1 MTLPDPELE
10 DGALAD
16 DEPVPDD
23 VLVPDDEPVPD
34 DALVPDE
41 EPVLDELWP
50 EPPEVACDD
59 DDPVPV
65 LVDVPA
71 ELAVACVELGRVKAS
86 PPATASPRTPAP
98 AVTPRSRLRAR
109 SRCTTADAVRGSL
122 LFIMAPSRKLTPLD
136 FRNGL
141 WLRFRLHL
149 RRL

>member
-1 MTLPDPELE
+1 VTLPDPELE

-23 VLVPDDEPVPD
+23 VLVPDEEPVPD
-34 DALVPDE
+34 
-41 EPVLDELWP
+41 ELW
-50 EPPEVACDD
+50 PEVACDD

-65 LVDVPA
+65 LVDVLA

-109 SRCTTADAVRGSL
+109 SRCTTAEAVRGSL

>member
-1 MTLPDPELE
+1 VTLPDPELD

-16 DEPVPDD
+16 EE
-23 VLVPDDEPVPD
+23 LWPDDE
-34 DALVPDE
+34 LVPDE
-41 EPVLDELWP
+41 LVPDELP
-50 EPPEVACDD
+50 DLACDD
-59 DDPVPV
+59 PVLV

-98 AVTPRSRLRAR
+98 AVALRSRLRAR
-109 SRCTTADAVRGSL
+109 SRRTTADTVRGSL
-122 LFIMAPSRKLTPLD
+122 LFIMAPSRKLTPSD

>member
-1 MTLPDPELE
+1 VTLPDPELE
-10 DGALAD
+10 DGVLAD

-23 VLVPDDEPVPD
+23 VLVPDEEPVPD
-34 DALVPDE
+34 
-41 EPVLDELWP
+41 ELW
-50 EPPEVACDD
+50 PEVACDD

-109 SRCTTADAVRGSL
+109 SRCTTADTVRGSL

>member
-1 MTLPDPELE
+1 VTLPDPELD

-16 DEPVPDD
+16 E
-23 VLVPDDEPVPD
+23 LLWPDDE
-34 DALVPDE
+34 LVPDE
-41 EPVLDELWP
+41 LVAD
-50 EPPEVACDD
+50 EPPDVACDD
-59 DDPVPV
+59 PVLV

-109 SRCTTADAVRGSL
+109 SRRTTADTVRGSL

-141 WLRFRLHL
+141 WPRFPLRL
-149 RRL
+149 RQL

>member
-1 MTLPDPELE
+1 VTLPDPELE

-16 DEPVPDD
+16 EELWPDE
-23 VLVPDDEPVPD
+23 LVPDDE
-34 DALVPDE
+34 LV
-41 EPVLDELWP
+41 P
-50 EPPEVACDD
+50 EPPDVACDD
-59 DDPVPV
+59 VPVPV
-65 LVDVPA
+65 LVDVA
-71 ELAVACVELGRVKAS
+71 AALAVVCVELGRVTAS

-109 SRCTTADAVRGSL
+109 SRCTTADTVRGSL

-141 WLRFRLHL
+141 WLRFPLHL

>member
-1 MTLPDPELE
+1 VTLPEPELE
-10 DGALAD
+10 DGALVDGELWLD

-23 VLVPDDEPVPD
+23 EPELDEP
-34 DALVPDE
+34 
-41 EPVLDELWP
+41 WP
-50 EPPEVACDD
+50 EPPDAACDD
-59 DDPVPV
+59 DPVLV

-71 ELAVACVELGRVKAS
+71 ELAVACVELGRVRAS

-109 SRCTTADAVRGSL
+109 SRCTTADTVRGSL

-141 WLRFRLHL
+141 WLRFPLLL

>member
-1 MTLPDPELE
+1 VTLPDPELD

-16 DEPVPDD
+16 EE
-23 VLVPDDEPVPD
+23 LWPDDE
-34 DALVPDE
+34 LVPDE
-41 EPVLDELWP
+41 LPDL
-50 EPPEVACDD
+50 ACDD
-59 DDPVPV
+59 PVLV

-98 AVTPRSRLRAR
+98 AVALRSRLRAR
-109 SRCTTADAVRGSL
+109 SRRTTADTVRGSL
-122 LFIMAPSRKLTPLD
+122 LFIMAPSRKLTPSD

-141 WLRFRLHL
+141 WLRFPLRL